1 MGGDFNMVIDKNLD
15 TMNYKNLNN
24 PKARSEFI
32 NQMESLNLSDIFR
45 CAYPQLNRFTW
56 M

>member
-15 TMNYKNLNN
+15 TLNN

-45 CAYPQLNRFTW
+45 CANPQLNRFTW